1 MKKRLLSLVLCL
13 AMLLP
18 TLVLLTSCGD
28 DEPDTTGSIKPM
40 TIVIAMMTDE
50 NTTEAGIAAAEKAL
64 NRISESNLNTHI
76 ELKLYTE
83 EEYYTELEKA
93 LLARYWAVENG
104 DKSTSIGKVEDVTFD
119 EEKNREVT
127 AYPEVYE
134 NQIDIFYVNSKSKL
148 ESLRYYL
155 AEGVT
160 QEDFDADPLNVD
172 TYQLVATLEESA
184 LNESAP
190 LLTKYLS
197 SGLLNAGKV
206 YIQGTGELCAIP
218 SNSIYN
224 EAEYMLIDKK
234 FFDESVYNIDEVTNL
249 SSLENYLIDFVEKHS
264 DVQPIYNLG
273 NMGFVSLTGKNSIIS
288 QYVVAGATPDSVGL
302 EPKTMLGAAAFRS
315 TLVSM
320 QKYLSL
326 SNAESPVAG
335 SVIPEDRLNN
345 NSFAVGFVAADPDEI
360 KAYEENYYVIESN
373 KAVITEDQAC
383 NNMFAISNFTSD
395 SNRCLEVINMI
406 QTNREFHNALT
417 YGDEN
422 VTYTVNQT
430 TGLIEREKNG
440 DTVYLMDIHQT
451 GNLFITE
458 RNSEMTELELQYSA
472 NDWALA
478 KAASRHAFF
487 SPYIGFTLQLFDGDN
502 DTNLQNPKNYPTQ
515 AEVDYLEVLYYELLE
530 AVFDYDDTQKE
541 QYATYAAYLDA
552 LDAGFKS
559 LVLGQSW
566 FDVAESEDDV
576 VAVAESETPDT
587 AETPDTTETPDVSD
601 DDSTDTDKEENKEE
615 SMANSKVVSSQL
627 VATAGQKNIYRQFL
641 DWRKA
646 RYISVS

>member
-18 TLVLLTSCGD
+18 TLVLLTSCGE

-50 NTTEAGIAAAEKAL
+50 NTTEAGIAAAQKAL

-93 LLARYWAVENG
+93 LLARYWAVESG

-172 TYQLVATLEESA
+172 TYQLVATLEEGA

-206 YIQGTGELCAIP
+206 YIQGEGELCAIP

-249 SSLENYLIDFVEKHS
+249 SSLENYLTDFVEKHS

-320 QKYLSL
+320 QKYLSR

-487 SPYIGFTLQLFDGDN
+487 SPYIGFTLKLFDGES

-587 AETPDTTETPDVSD
+587 TETPDASGD
-601 DDSTDTDKEENKEE
+601 GSNDSGNEETKEE

-646 RYISVS
+646 RYISAS

>member
-18 TLVLLTSCGD
+18 TLVLLTSCGE

-50 NTTEAGIAAAEKAL
+50 NTTEAGIAAAQKAL

-172 TYQLVATLEESA
+172 TYQLVATLEEGA

-206 YIQGTGELCAIP
+206 YIQGEGELCAIP

-249 SSLENYLIDFVEKHS
+249 SSLENYLTDFVEKHS

-320 QKYLSL
+320 QKYLSR

-566 FDVAESEDDV
+566 FDTAESEDGV
-576 VAVAESETPDT
+576 AAVAESETPDT
-587 AETPDTTETPDVSD
+587 TETPDASGD
-601 DDSTDTDKEENKEE
+601 GSNDSGNEENKEE

-646 RYISVS
+646 RYISAS